1 MIVLVAILVLIV
13 VHAAHMI
20 AEHQC
25 LYGPVRKISWWQ
37 IVYDCTFHL
46 RYWLVV
52 VVIMLGLAHCFS

>member
-1 MIVLVAILVLIV
+1 MILLAAIVALIV
-13 VHAAHMI
+13 VHALFMI

-25 LYGPVRKISWWQ
+25 LYGPVRKIPWWQ
-37 IVYDCTFHL
+37 IVYDTTYHL